1 MTENEILFSFSKK
14 GWAVMTENLL
24 NIVRRVAKWKV
35 CQKPE
40 TRDSLKKGVASSFAC
55 NNLYLSCFL

>member
-1 MTENEILFSFSKK
+1 MTENEILFLFSKK

-24 NIVRRVAKWKV
+24 NIVSRVAKWKV

-40 TRDSLKKGVASSFAC
+40 TRDSLKKVVASFFC
-55 NNLYLSCFL
+55 LQ